1 MKVRCLGVI
10 IAAGFFT
17 AAGANAQS
25 GITLSA
31 TSHNFVSVPEGTT
44 VKYGVHVTN
53 NSTAAFPFQ
62 LALTGSPSFTSKTDC
77 PASIAAGSA
86 CEIVFEYKAPEAS
99 QWEDAHFSIAENGAS
114 FPNGRDGTLR
124 AHAVAANAITLNSQ
138 KHNFGATAVGS
149 DAQKF
154 GLNISNGS
162 AAAVPFSYNATGD
175 TGAYSIVNNCGAAIA
190 ANGQCSLIFTFR
202 PTAKSWQGMHVSLST
217 GNVSVT
223 GGNTVVLVG
232 QGT

>member
-1 MKVRCLGVI
+1 LLSAV
-10 IAAGFFT
+10 
-17 AAGANAQS
+17 GADAQPS
-25 GITLSA
+25 INLSA
-31 TSHNFVSVPEGTT
+31 TAHNFVSVPEGTT
-44 VKYGVHVTN
+44 AKYGVRVTN
-53 NSTAAFPFQ
+53 DSNAAFPFQ
-62 LALTGSPSFTSKTDC
+62 LSLTGSPSFTSKTDC
-77 PASIAAGSA
+77 PATIAAGSA
-86 CEIVFEYKAPEAS
+86 CEIVFEYKAPATS

-138 KHNFGATAVGS
+138 KHNFGATPVGS

-162 AAAVPFSYNATGD
+162 EAAVPFSYKATGE
-175 TGAYSIVNNCGAAIA
+175 TGAYSIVNNCGATIA

-202 PTAKSWQGMHVSLST
+202 PTAKSWQEMHISLNT
-217 GNVSVT
+217 GNVLVT
-223 GGNTVVLVG
+223 GGNTVVMVG